1 MNPKKSK
8 DILIIVIVLI
18 IIGTIG
24 YWRVNRKPAV
34 TQIPIVQPVVSEKL
48 EYVNDQY
55 GFSITLPVSWK
66 GYTTVDESWTGNMVD
81 SQNSPSIKGPELL
94 IRHPL
99 WTKETPRQ
107 DIPIMVFTMEQW
119 ALIEKETLSVSAAPI
134 GPSELGRNAKY
145 VFALPA
151 RYNFAYLPGFEEV
164 QQIIDSKSFKA
175 I

>member
-1 MNPKKSK
+1 MTPKKSK

-18 IIGTIG
+18 VIGTVG
-24 YWRVNRKPAV
+24 YWIVDKEPAV
-34 TQIPIVQPVVSEKL
+34 TQISIVQPVVSEKL

-66 GYTTVDESWTGNMVD
+66 GYTTIAESWTGTNIDDPKV
-81 SQNSPSIKGPELL
+81 PSIQGPELL

-99 WTKETPRQ
+99 WTVANPRQ
-107 DIPIMVFTMEQW
+107 DIPVMIFTLAEW
-119 ALIEKETLSVSAAPI
+119 DLIKQEKLSLGAAPI

-164 QQIIDSKSFKA
+164 QQIIDNKSFKA

>member
-1 MNPKKSK
+1 MTPKKSK

-18 IIGTIG
+18 VIGTVG
-24 YWRVNRKPAV
+24 YWIVDKEPVA
-34 TQIPIVQPVVSEKL
+34 TPIPIVVPVVSEKL

-66 GYTTVDESWTGNMVD
+66 GYTTIVESWTGSMIDNP
-81 SQNSPSIKGPELL
+81 NSPSLKGPKLL

-99 WTKETPRQ
+99 WTNEVPRQ
-107 DIPIMVFTMEQW
+107 DIPIMVFTLDDW
-119 ALIEKETLSVSAAPI
+119 ALIKQEKLSVGAAPI
-134 GPSELGRNAKY
+134 GPSELGRNSKY

-151 RYNFAYLPGFEEV
+151 RYNFSYLPGFEEV
-164 QQIIDSKSFKA
+164 QKIIDDKSFKA

>member
-1 MNPKKSK
+1 MTPKKSK

-18 IIGTIG
+18 VIGTVG
-24 YWRVNRKPAV
+24 YWMANKEPAV
-34 TQIPIVQPVVSEKL
+34 TQIPIVQPVSEKL

-66 GYTTVDESWTGNMVD
+66 GYTTIAESWTGTNVD
-81 SQNSPSIKGPELL
+81 DSKAPSIQGPKLF

-99 WTKETPRQ
+99 WTKEVPRQ
-107 DIPIMVFTMEQW
+107 DIPIMVFTMDQW
-119 ALIEKETLSVSAAPI
+119 ALIQQEKLSVGAAPI
-134 GPSELGRNAKY
+134 GPSELGRNEKY
-145 VFALPA
+145 IFALPA

-164 QQIIDSKSFKA
+164 QKIIDSKSFKA